1 MLQHYLAK
9 YETQKTAHWCIV
21 RATQANCCSTLDF
34 LSPEPCPNSPELN
47 ALITRFMESY
57 SSVSMSGESKRWKKS
72 SSNWLSSGNAE
83 LKTQFLCFSVLP
95 GSVEAQVI

>member
-1 MLQHYLAK
+1 MKPRRQRTGALCVQ
-9 YETQKTAHWCIV
+9 QRPTA
-21 RATQANCCSTLDF
+21 AALSTSF
-34 LSPEPCPNSPELN
+34 LLNHALNSPELN